1 LFCEGHHLFE
11 GLPNCQG
18 LFALVVSLSRNW
30 RGLQF
35 LNGVVG
41 ANLINKFR
49 GDSGSTPAYGSG
61 FIDQIEE
68 LDTVL
73 KTEPEELVRDILWT
87 VNKEG
92 MTATELCRDSGTCQ
106 KDPRMGSLVANAG
119 VILVDQGLQM
129 LEQSTTEDSDNIW
142 GHVKTQFQF
151 LENRLKV
158 LEFENKAM
166 RELLIDVSADMR
178 IRQGMQTIST
188 RSREMKEAQERE
200 FEDEQAVK
208 MEHYEARG
216 RSPTPEKKTS

>member
-1 LFCEGHHLFE
+1 MT
-11 GLPNCQG
+11 LPVFPC
-18 LFALVVSLSRNW
+18 A
-30 RGLQF
+30 
-35 LNGVVG
+35 
-41 ANLINKFR
+41 K
-49 GDSGSTPAYGSG
+49 

-178 IRQGMQTIST
+178 IRQGVSSVTFLFVHRVKFGQQANID
-188 RSREMKEAQERE
+188 ADANDLHQIER
-200 FEDEQAVK
+200 DEGGTGA
-208 MEHYEARG
+208 
-216 RSPTPEKKTS
+216 